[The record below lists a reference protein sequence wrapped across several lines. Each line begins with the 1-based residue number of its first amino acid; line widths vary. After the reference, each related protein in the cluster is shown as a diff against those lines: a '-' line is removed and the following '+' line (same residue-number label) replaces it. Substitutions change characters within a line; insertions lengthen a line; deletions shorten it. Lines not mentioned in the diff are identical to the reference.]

1 MTDLDVHLLEIV
13 NGDRAAFGRWVAGA
27 EATLRGSL
35 RSFAASV
42 DVEAV
47 VQETLLRIWQVA
59 GRVQPDGRPNGLLRF
74 ALRAGRNLALSEARR
89 RRAVPAT
96 DDEEGFERMVKRIAD
111 EGPAPADPFLRRAI
125 QICLGLLPAR
135 PHEAIQARL
144 EAAGGESDQEIADRL
159 GLKLNT
165 LLQNVTR
172 ARRAL
177 AECLTRRGVNLKE
190 ELP

>member
-1 MTDLDVHLLEIV
+1 MSDLDVHLQAIV
-13 NGDRAAFGRWVAGA
+13 NGDKAAFGRWVAGA

-42 DVEAV
+42 DVEAA

-59 GRVQPDGRPNGLLRF
+59 RRVKPDGKPNGLLRF
-74 ALRAGRNLALSEARR
+74 ALRAGRNLCLSEARR
-89 RRAVPAT
+89 RRFTPAT
-96 DDEEGFERMVKRIAD
+96 DDDEGFERLVARVAD
-111 EGPAPADPFLRRAI
+111 EGPAPADPFLRRALLA
-125 QICLGLLPAR
+125 CLSLLPGKPR
-135 PHEAIQARL
+135 EAIQARL
-144 EAAGGESDQEIADRL
+144 NAAGGESDQAIADRL

-177 AECLTRRGVNLKE
+177 AECLKGRGIALEE

>member
-1 MTDLDVHLLEIV
+1 MTDLDVHRLEIV
-13 NGDRAAFGRWVAGA
+13 NGDKAAFGRWVAGA

-59 GRVQPDGRPNGLLRF
+59 GRVQPDGKPNGLLRF
-74 ALRAGRNLALSEARR
+74 ALRAGRNLAVSEARR
-89 RRAVPAT
+89 RRVLPAT
-96 DDEEGFERMVKRIAD
+96 DDDEGFERLMARIAD

-125 QICLGLLPAR
+125 QICLGLLPAKPR
-135 PHEAIQARL
+135 QDRLARL
-144 EAAGGESDQEIADRL
+144 EAAGGESDHEIAARL
-159 GLKLNT
+159 GVKLNT

-177 AECLTRRGVNLKE
+177 AECLERRGVNLKE

>member
-1 MTDLDVHLLEIV
+1 
-13 NGDRAAFGRWVAGA
+13 
-27 EATLRGSL
+27 
-35 RSFAASV
+35 
-42 DVEAV
+42 
-47 VQETLLRIWQVA
+47 VQ
-59 GRVQPDGRPNGLLRF
+59 
-74 ALRAGRNLALSEARR
+74 
-89 RRAVPAT
+89 AT

-135 PHEAIQARL
+135 PREAIQARL
-144 EAAGGESDQEIADRL
+144 EAAGGESDHEIAERL

-177 AECLTRRGVNLKE
+177 AGCLERRGVNLRE

>member
-1 MTDLDVHLLEIV
+1 MNDLDVHLPAIAI
-13 NGDRAAFGRWVAGA
+13 GDKEAFASWVAGA

-35 RSFAASV
+35 RTFAASV

-47 VQETLLRIWQVA
+47 LQETLLRVWQVA
-59 GRVQPDGRPNGLLRF
+59 GRVLPDGKANGLLGF
-74 ALRAGRNLALSEARR
+74 AVRAARNLALSEARR
-89 RRAVPAT
+89 RRFTPST
-96 DDEEGFERMVKRIAD
+96 DDEEGFERLLERLAG

-125 QICLGLLPAR
+125 LACLGLLPLKPR
-135 PHEAIQARL
+135 EALLARL
-144 EAAGGESDQEIADRL
+144 EASGAESDHTIAARL
-159 GLKLNT
+159 GVKLNT

-177 AECLTRRGVNLKE
+177 AECLQGRGISLEE

>member
-1 MTDLDVHLLEIV
+1 MTDLDVHRRAIV
-13 NGDRAAFGRWVAGA
+13 IGERKAFASWVAGA

-35 RSFAASV
+35 HSFAAKV

-47 VQETLLRIWQVA
+47 LQETLLRIWQVA
-59 GRVQPDGRPNGLLRF
+59 GKVQQDGKPNGLLRF

-89 RRAVPAT
+89 RRFTPST
-96 DDEEGFERMVKRIAD
+96 DDEEGFERLVARIAD
-111 EGPAPADPFLRRAI
+111 EGPAPADPLLRRAI
-125 QICLGLLPAR
+125 QICLSLLPAKPR
-135 PHEAIQARL
+135 EAIRARL
-144 EAAGGESDQEIADRL
+144 KAAGGESDQAIADRL

-165 LLQNVTR
+165 LLQNVTW

-177 AECLTRRGVNLKE
+177 ADCLKGRGIALGE

>member
-1 MTDLDVHLLEIV
+1 MTDLDVHLQSIV
-13 NGDRAAFGRWVAGA
+13 NGDKAAFGRWVAGA

-47 VQETLLRIWQVA
+47 VQETLLRVWQVA
-59 GRVQPDGRPNGLLRF
+59 TRVQPDGKPNGLLRF
-74 ALRAGRNLALSEARR
+74 ALRTARNLALSEARR
-89 RRAVPAT
+89 RRFTPAT
-96 DDEEGFERMVKRIAD
+96 DDEEDFDRLVARIAD

-125 QICLGLLPAR
+125 QICLSLLPAKPR
-135 PHEAIQARL
+135 EAIQARL
-144 EAAGGESDQEIADRL
+144 KAAGGESDQAIADRL
-159 GLKLNT
+159 GLKVNT

-177 AECLTRRGVNLKE
+177 AECLKGRGIALEE

>member
-1 MTDLDVHLLEIV
+1 MTDLDVHLQEIV
-13 NGDRAAFGRWVAGA
+13 KGDKAAFGGWVAGA

-47 VQETLLRIWQVA
+47 VQETLLRSWQVA
-59 GRVQPDGRPNGLLRF
+59 GRVQPDAKPNSLLRF
-74 ALRAGRNLALSEARR
+74 ALRVGRNLALSEARR
-89 RRAVPAT
+89 RRVLPAT
-96 DDEEGFERMVKRIAD
+96 NDDEGFERLMAFIAD

-125 QICLGLLPAR
+125 QICLSLLPGKPR
-135 PHEAIQARL
+135 EAIQARL
-144 EAAGGESDQEIADRL
+144 KASGWESDQAIANRL

-177 AECLTRRGVNLKE
+177 AECLKGRGIALEE

>member
-1 MTDLDVHLLEIV
+1 MTDLDVHLQEIV
-13 NGDRAAFGRWVAGA
+13 KGDKAAFGRWVAGA

-47 VQETLLRIWQVA
+47 VQETLLRLWQVA
-59 GRVQPDGRPNGLLRF
+59 GRVQPDGKPNGLLRF
-74 ALRAGRNLALSEARR
+74 ALRAGRNLALSETRR
-89 RRAVPAT
+89 RRAVAAT
-96 DDEEGFERMVKRIAD
+96 DDEEGFERLMARIAD

-125 QICLGLLPAR
+125 EICLGLLPAKPR
-135 PHEAIQARL
+135 EAILARL
-144 EAAGGESDQEIADRL
+144 QAAGGESDHELAARL

-177 AECLTRRGVNLKE
+177 AECLERRGVNLEE

>member
-1 MTDLDVHLLEIV
+1 MSDLDVHRPAIV
-13 NGDRAAFGRWVAGA
+13 NGDKAAFGRWVAGA

-35 RSFAASV
+35 RSFAACV

-59 GRVQPDGRPNGLLRF
+59 ARVQPDGKPNGLLRF

-89 RRAVPAT
+89 RRFTPAT
-96 DDEEGFERMVKRIAD
+96 DDDEGFERLVGRIAD

-135 PHEAIQARL
+135 PREAVRARL
-144 EAAGGESDQEIADRL
+144 EAAGGESDQALAGRL

-177 AECLTRRGVNLKE
+177 AECLERRGVSLKE

>member
-1 MTDLDVHLLEIV
+1 MTDLDAHRQEIV
-13 NGDRAAFGRWVAGA
+13 SGDRAAFGRWVAGA
-27 EATLRGSL
+27 EATLHGSL
-35 RSFAASV
+35 RSFAARV

-47 VQETLLRIWQVA
+47 LQETLLRIWQVA
-59 GRVQPDGRPNGLLRF
+59 GRLQPDGKPNGLLRF
-74 ALRAGRNLALSEARR
+74 ALRACRNLALSEARR
-89 RRAVPAT
+89 RRFTPST
-96 DDEEGFERMVKRIAD
+96 NDEEGFERLVARIAD

-125 QICLGLLPAR
+125 QICLGLLPAKPR
-135 PHEAIQARL
+135 EAIRARL
-144 EAAGGESDQEIADRL
+144 EAAGGESDQAIADRL

-177 AECLTRRGVNLKE
+177 AECLKGRGIALEE